1 MKRERG
7 NGYARAR
14 VNDRRRQGERGATAA
29 QRQINDK
36 IFARLNTIIFFAP
49 PHSNPPKPSVGSLT
63 WDL

>member
-14 VNDRRRQGERGATAA
+14 VNDRRRRGERGVTA
-29 QRQINDK
+29 QRQINEK
-36 IFARLNTIIFFAP
+36 IWARLNTIIFFAP